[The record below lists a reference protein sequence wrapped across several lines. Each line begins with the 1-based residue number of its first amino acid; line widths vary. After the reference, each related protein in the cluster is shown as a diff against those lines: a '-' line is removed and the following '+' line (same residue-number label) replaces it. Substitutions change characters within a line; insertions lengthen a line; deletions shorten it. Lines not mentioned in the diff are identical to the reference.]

1 MRRTILSILAAA
13 ISGAALAQGAIG
25 IYVPGRTISDQGI
38 AVKSWG
44 SGTIAETD
52 EVALEG
58 TNSIRVSTRNFF
70 QGGRVLLSKPVDL
83 AKAFSD
89 KNSLLL
95 LTIKVADSK
104 LTLGGGGGPA
114 GGGAGVAGL
123 GGASSGGAAGGPP
136 AGRGGGL
143 AGGPPSG
150 GGRGGG
156 LAGGDSGG
164 GAAGSGLTATAA
176 PLRNLRFV
184 ITTTDGLKSEG
195 FVPTGG
201 AADKGW
207 RRVGIPLQAITGFDR
222 TNKQVQEIAFSG
234 DATGTFYIGEMNI
247 VTDSTPITGEPNIRE
262 MNLALGDEVELWA
275 NGMGGASVLKYTWD
289 FDSADG
295 VQVDAEGQVIKRKFR
310 KPGEYVVTLTIS
322 DSFGLKQPYST
333 TIKVTVNP

>member
-1 MRRTILSILAAA
+1 M
-13 ISGAALAQGAIG
+13 
-25 IYVPGRTISDQGI
+25 
-38 AVKSWG
+38 KSWG

-70 QGGRVLLSKPVDL
+70 QGGRMLLSKPVDL
-83 AKAFSD
+83 AKAFAD

-95 LTIKVADSK
+95 ISIKVADSK
-104 LTLGGGGGPA
+104 LTLGGGGGGLA
-114 GGGAGVAGL
+114 GSGGGVAGL
-123 GGASSGGAAGGPP
+123 GGASSGAAGGPP
-136 AGRGGGL
+136 AGGPPSGRGSGL
-143 AGGPPSG
+143 AGGEAGS
-150 GGRGGG
+150 GGRG
-156 LAGGDSGG
+156 AGG
-164 GAAGSGLTATAA
+164 GATGSGITATAA

-195 FVPTGG
+195 FVPVGSTT
-201 AADKGW
+201 DKGW

-247 VTDSTPITGEPNIRE
+247 VTDSTPITGEPNLRE

-322 DSFGLKQPYST
+322 DAFGLKQPYST